1 MAKIIYFLLKYNWL
15 WKLIPLAILL
25 SACIL
30 FPDWVKS
37 GTFEGSYIMTTL
49 TAIACY
55 GGFIGWL
62 VLLIKNK

>member
-1 MAKIIYFLLKYNWL
+1 MKLIYFFLKYNWL

-25 SACIL
+25 TSCIL
-30 FPDWVKS
+30 FPSWVKN
-37 GTFEGSYIMTTL
+37 GAFENEFIIMIL

-62 VLLIKNK
+62 YLLISGK

>member
-1 MAKIIYFLLKYNWL
+1 MERILYFLLKYNWL

-30 FPDWVKS
+30 FPTWVKN
-37 GTFEGSYIMTTL
+37 GTFEDNYIIMTL

-55 GGFIGWL
+55 GGFFGWL
-62 VLLIKNK
+62 YLLISGK